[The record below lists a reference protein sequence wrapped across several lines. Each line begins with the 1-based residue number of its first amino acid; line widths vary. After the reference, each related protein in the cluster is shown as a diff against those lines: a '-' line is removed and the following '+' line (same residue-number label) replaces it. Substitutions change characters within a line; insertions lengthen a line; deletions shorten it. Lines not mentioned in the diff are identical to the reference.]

1 MKIAPEFNE
10 ASIKSALNLLS
21 VLIGLAL
28 SKVFNYFKN
37 AYEIRLS

>member
-10 ASIKSALNLLS
+10 VSIKSTLNLLS
-21 VLIGLAL
+21 VLLGLAL
-28 SKVFNYFKN
+28 SKVINYFKN

>member
-10 ASIKSALNLLS
+10 VSIKSTLNLLS
-21 VLIGLAL
+21 VLLGQAL

-37 AYEIRLS
+37 VYEIRLS